1 MKRRDRISSLLG
13 TLTVLSISIIA
24 GIIIILLTSDVPS
37 ESLFSFFISPFTSKY
52 FFFNMLAC
60 ATPLIF
66 TGLAVSLAFSA
77 GTYNLG
83 VEGQVY
89 LGALAGTF
97 IAVRL
102 GGAFPFGVV
111 PLIFL
116 TSFLVSGLLAGV
128 SGWLKSSRG
137 ANELITSLLAG
148 NAIIILIDY
157 IVEGPFQ
164 DFYSGLA
171 ATPKVPDNYML
182 SKVMPPSDFHTGFF
196 IGLFFAILIYWFI
209 YHTRMGYDLRITGK
223 DPEFA
228 RYLGIKIG
236 SIYIISMF
244 LSGGLAGI
252 GGIVDVLGIQGRVIR
267 GFSAGYGWN
276 GIAVSLIAR
285 NNPLLVIPSA
295 LFFAYLD
302 TGAQIASFQADLT
315 PEVARVVQSVIFYFI
330 TARAFYE
337 IYTVGREKK

>member
-1 MKRRDRISSLLG
+1 MKRKDRISSLLG

-24 GIIIILLTSDVPS
+24 GIIIIFLTSDVPL
-37 ESLFSFFISPFTSKY
+37 ESLFSFFIGPFTTRY
-52 FFFNMLAC
+52 FLFNMLAC

-77 GTYNLG
+77 GSYNLG

-97 IAVRL
+97 IAVKL
-102 GGAFPFGVV
+102 GGGFPGGSIL
-111 PLIFL
+111 LIL
-116 TSFLVSGLLAGV
+116 LASFLAAGFLAGI
-128 SGWLKSSRG
+128 SGWLKSFRG

-148 NAIIILIDY
+148 NIVIIVIDY

-171 ATPKVPDNYML
+171 ATPSVPDKYML
-182 SKVMPPSDFHTGFF
+182 SKVIPPSDFHTGFF
-196 IGLFFAILIYWFI
+196 IGLLFAILIYWFI
-209 YHTRMGYDLRITGK
+209 YHTRTGYDIRITGK

-228 RYLGIKIG
+228 RYLGIKVG
-236 SIYIISMF
+236 SVYVISMF
-244 LSGGLAGI
+244 LSGGLAGM
-252 GGIVDVLGIQGRVIR
+252 GGIVDVLGVQGRVIR

-285 NNPLLVIPSA
+285 NNPLLVIPA
-295 LFFAYLD
+295 AVFFAYLD

-315 PEVARVVQSVIFYFI
+315 PEIARVVQSVIFYLI

-337 IYTVGREKK
+337 IYAVGRDK